1 MFCFVMPTVHS
12 VGMSCQISVKL
23 PFISAK
29 LPLWRTAAMQC
40 ILCIDDPACF
50 LTACVSQVH
59 PGACSG
65 WLQPLYHTA
74 VAATTPLGAASAVPM
89 QAGWNPVTVSA
100 KVKRKTMPCSL
111 PPIQQCTALTTGTA
125 SRQRIAGSLKLRTH
139 RAIKTIW
146 LSPSSHF
153 KRETLFSGTF
163 MT

>member
-1 MFCFVMPTVHS
+1 MLIVHS
-12 VGMSCQISVKL
+12 IGMSCQISVKL
-23 PFISAK
+23 PFISSK

-65 WLQPLYHTA
+65 WCHY
-74 VAATTPLGAASAVPM
+74 TTPLSLRHNAASGASTVPM

-125 SRQRIAGSLKLRTH
+125 SRQRIAGSLRLRTH
-139 RAIKTIW
+139 RGAIKTIW